1 MVTAKSLVR
10 NLPVAIQ
17 EEYTI
22 LSRKHADPL
31 ASLDN
36 RVLTELERM
45 LVDIEQHGTKVSGT
59 YRGKDWEMVRPHG
72 TSWCG
77 YLLNPGHINNELDAE
92 LDEIA
97 HGGFTCQ
104 LPLGFDCAHY
114 KDFCS
119 ILSPFY
125 DGTTYKDHAF
135 VLDVIKRL
143 IDRIIDYRN

>member
-45 LVDIEQHGTKVSGT
+45 LVDIEQHGVMAS
-59 YRGKDWEMVRPHG
+59 GKDWKMVRPLG
-72 TSWCG
+72 THWCG
-77 YLLNPGHINNELDAE
+77 YLLNPGYINDELYDELDK
-92 LDEIA
+92 IA
-97 HGGFTCQ
+97 HWEFTSQ
-104 LPLGFDCAHY
+104 SPLGFDCAHY

-119 ILSPFY
+119 ILSNFY
-125 DGTTYKDHAF
+125 DGTTYKDYAF

-143 IDRIIDYRN
+143 IDMIIDYRN